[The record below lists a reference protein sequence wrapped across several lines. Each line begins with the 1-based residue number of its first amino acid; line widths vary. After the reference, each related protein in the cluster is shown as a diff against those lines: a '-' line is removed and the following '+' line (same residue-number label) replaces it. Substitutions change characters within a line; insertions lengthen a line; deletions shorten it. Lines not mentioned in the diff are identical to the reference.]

1 MFRRSRVSLAAALAV
16 GGVAMLATSSVVA
29 QDGQRVEVT
38 GSRIKRTDSETASP
52 VQIMTREDI
61 ERTGKQSIQEVLRG
75 LSGDGQGSI
84 PTSFSNGFAS
94 GSAAVSL
101 RGLGVNS
108 TLVLVNGR
116 RMAPYGLADDGSRN
130 FVDLNTIP
138 LEAVDRVEVLKD
150 GASAIYGADAVGGV
164 VNIILRKSYKGGS
177 IGASYGQTGKS
188 DGNTTRAFGTIGFGD
203 LDTDKF
209 NVFATLEASKQ
220 KHINSTD
227 RGFIGQSDLR
237 SLNFYDTTA
246 GAQRPYFFGFGSPAS
261 GDTTNPGFTASR
273 NVPTGT
279 VIDPNTN
286 LIINLAPCPTS
297 VDPSSGICRFNPLTF
312 QQVQPDTDRVN
323 FFTRGTLQLTPSAS
337 AYSEVGVFYTKTRP
351 VGTLG
356 SAQDNGVFNPQDLAN
371 PLVVHGRPVI
381 PAGHPD
387 NPTGVARTLGLRP
400 DVFGGRNSNTD
411 STVTRVIVGVQG
423 SVVDWDWDAG
433 VGFIKSKLKHVETGF
448 LRPSQLQA
456 ALDNET
462 FRVDQPL
469 PADIANAISPA
480 LERNPES
487 SIKLFD
493 FKASRSLTNL
503 PGGPLG
509 LALGGEYRVEKATTP
524 PTPFTDIADIYGL
537 GFSSYDAQREVSA
550 LYGELSA
557 PVTKWLELSGAL
569 RVDRYSDYGNSTTP
583 KVGFK
588 VKPIEQFAIR
598 GTYAEAFRPP
608 GPAELGGNSF
618 GFVNFGILSI
628 GQPGLKPEEAKSK
641 TLGFIFEP
649 TDSIYASLDFYWIK
663 RTNEIIQA
671 DPASII
677 GNNPLLD
684 PARAN
689 QQFPG
694 AQPGSFIV
702 YGPAG
707 NITTVGGPYQNANS
721 TKTSGFD
728 LELRHRLN
736 LGAAGKLTTQ
746 LFYSHT
752 SKYQRTLPDGTT
764 FEYAGTHG
772 PIVLSAGGGTPKD
785 KATLSFSLDRGPWSG
800 TVAINYIGPIKLI
813 DHKGEQV
820 EDAGADGFVDPTNGI
835 FYQTNGSNLNCAVF
849 MLDGSVPY
857 GDCKLPSFT
866 TVDLFG
872 KWSVTKNLDLSFS
885 IQNLFDKKA
894 PFDPY
899 LVNTY
904 GINYNQTWHQAGAVG
919 RFFTV
924 GAKYTF

>member
-1 MFRRSRVSLAAALAV
+1 MFRRNRVSLAAALAV
-16 GGVAMLATSSVVA
+16 GGVAMLATSGVIA
-29 QDGQRVEVT
+29 QDSGQRVEVT
-38 GSRIKRTDSETASP
+38 GSRIKRTDAETASP
-52 VQIMTREDI
+52 VQIMSREEI

-75 LSGDGQGSI
+75 LTGDGQGSI
-84 PTSFSNGFAS
+84 PTSFSAGFAS

-130 FVDLNTIP
+130 FVDLNSIP

-150 GASAIYGADAVGGV
+150 GASAIYGADAIGGV

-177 IGASYGQTGKS
+177 IGASYGQTGKN
-188 DGNTTRAFGTIGFGD
+188 DGNTTRAFGSIGIGD
-203 LDTDKF
+203 LDADKF
-209 NVFATLEASKQ
+209 NLFATLEATKQ

-237 SLNFYDTTA
+237 SLNFYDTTV
-246 GAQRPYFFGFGSPAS
+246 GAQRPFLFGFGTPPSNIATS
-261 GDTTNPGFTASR
+261 PGFMASR
-273 NVPTGT
+273 NTPTGT
-279 VIDPNTN
+279 VIDPNTGLIVN
-286 LIINLAPCPTS
+286 LTPCPTS
-297 VDPSSGICRFNPLTF
+297 IDPSSGVCRFNPLTY
-312 QQVQPDTDRVN
+312 QQIQPDIDRVN
-323 FFTRGTLQLTPSAS
+323 FFTRGTLQLTPSAT
-337 AYSEVGVFYTKTRP
+337 AYSEVGVFYTKSRP

-356 SAQDNGVFNPQDLAN
+356 QAQDGGVFNPQDLTN
-371 PLVVHGRPVI
+371 PLVVHARPNLPV
-381 PAGHPD
+381 GHPD
-387 NPTGVARTLGLRP
+387 NPFGVVRSLGYRP
-400 DVFGGRNSNTD
+400 DEFGGRNSNTD
-411 STVTRVIVGVQG
+411 NTVTRIIVGAQG
-423 SVVDWDWDAG
+423 SVLDWDWDAA
-433 VGFIKSKLKHVETGF
+433 VGYIHSKLKHAETGF
-448 LRPSQLQA
+448 MRPSQLQA
-456 ALDNET
+456 AIDNGT
-462 FRVDQPL
+462 FRVNQPL
-469 PADIANAISPA
+469 APDVAAAISPT
-480 LERNPES
+480 LVREPES

-493 FKASRSLTNL
+493 FKASRSLMNL
-503 PGGPLG
+503 AGGPLG
-509 LALGGEYRVEKATTP
+509 LALGGEYRVESASTP
-524 PTPFTDIADIYGL
+524 PTPFTDVADIYGL
-537 GFSSYDAQREVSA
+537 GFSSYAAQREVSA
-550 LYGELSA
+550 VYGELSA
-557 PVTKWLELSGAL
+557 PVTKWLELNGAL

-583 KVGFK
+583 KVGIK
-588 VKPIEQFAIR
+588 VKPIDQFAIR

-608 GPAELGGNSF
+608 GPAELGGTSF
-618 GFVNFGILSI
+618 GFTSVGILSI

-649 TDSIYASLDFYWIK
+649 NDSIYASLDFYWIK
-663 RTNEIIQA
+663 RTNEIVQA
-671 DPASII
+671 DPAAII
-677 GNNPLLD
+677 GSNPAIDL
-684 PARAN
+684 ARAN
-689 QQFPG
+689 QTFPG

-702 YGPAG
+702 YGAQG

-728 LELRHRLN
+728 LELRHRMN

-746 LFYSHT
+746 LFYTHT
-752 SKYQRTLPDGTT
+752 SKYERTLADGTT

-785 KATLSFSLDRGPWSG
+785 KATLSFTLDRGPWSG
-800 TVAINYIGPIKLI
+800 TVAVNYVGPIKMV

-820 EDAGADGFVDPTNGI
+820 VDLGTDGFEDPSNFL
-835 FYQTNGSNLNCAVF
+835 FYQNVSDVNCAVY
-849 MLDGSVPY
+849 MLDGSMPY
-857 GDCKLPSFT
+857 GNCKLPSFT

-919 RFFTV
+919 RFFTI

>member
-16 GGVAMLATSSVVA
+16 GGVAMLATSAMA
-29 QDGQRVEVT
+29 QDSQRVEVT
-38 GSRIKRTDSETASP
+38 GSRIKRTDTETASP
-52 VQIMTREDI
+52 VQLLSREDI

-164 VNIILRKSYKGGS
+164 VNIILRKNYRGGS
-177 IGASYGQTGKS
+177 IGGSYGQTGHG
-188 DGNTTRAFGTIGFGD
+188 DGNTTRAFGTIGIGD
-203 LDTDKF
+203 IDADKF
-209 NVFATLEASKQ
+209 NIFATLEATTQ
-220 KHINSTD
+220 KKIDSVD
-227 RGFIGQSDLR
+227 RGFIGESDLR
-237 SLNFYDTTA
+237 SINFYDVTV
-246 GAQRPYFFGFGSPAS
+246 GAQRPYFFGFS
-261 GDTTNPGFTASR
+261 TPGLTATR
-273 NVPTGT
+273 NTPTGT
-279 VIDPNTN
+279 VLDPVTGAVINIAPCTTSIDP
-286 LIINLAPCPTS
+286 
-297 VDPSSGICRFNPLTF
+297 VSGICRFNPYTF

-323 FFTRGTLQLTPSAS
+323 FFTRGTLQLTPSAT
-337 AYSEVGVFYTKTRP
+337 AYSEIGVFYTKTRP

-356 SAQDNGVFNPQDLAN
+356 SLQDNGVFNPQDLNN
-371 PLVVHGRPVI
+371 PLIVHGRPTL

-387 NPTGVARTLGLRP
+387 NPTGVARSLGLRP
-400 DVFGGRNSNTD
+400 DVMGGRNSNTD
-411 STVTRVIVGVQG
+411 STVTRVILGAQG
-423 SVVDWDWDAG
+423 SVLDWDWDAG
-433 VGFIKSKLKHVETGF
+433 VGYINSKLKHVETGF
-448 LRPSQLQA
+448 FRPSQVQA
-456 ALDNET
+456 ALNNGT

-469 PADIANAISPA
+469 PADVAAAVSPA

-493 FKASRSLTNL
+493 FRASRSLTNL
-503 PGGPLG
+503 PGGALG
-509 LALGGEYRVEKATTP
+509 LALGGEYRVEKASTP
-524 PTPFTDIADIYGL
+524 ATPFTDIADIYGL
-537 GFSSYDAQREVSA
+537 GFSSYNSSREVAA
-550 LYGELSA
+550 LYGELNA
-557 PVTKWLELSGAL
+557 PVTKWLELNGAL
-569 RVDRYSDYGNSTTP
+569 RVDRYSDYGNSSTP

-588 VKPIEQFAIR
+588 VKPIEQFAVR

-608 GPAELGGNSF
+608 GPAELGGTSF
-618 GFVNFGILSI
+618 GFTNFGILSI

-694 AQPGSFIV
+694 AQAGSFIV
-702 YGPAG
+702 YGPTGAIVTVAG
-707 NITTVGGPYQNANS
+707 NYQNANS

-728 LELRHRLN
+728 LELRHKMN
-736 LGAAGKLTTQ
+736 LGSAGKLTTQ

-752 SKYQRTLPDGTT
+752 TKYERTLPDGST

-820 EDAGADGFVDPTNGI
+820 EDAGADGFVDTTNGI
-835 FYQTNGSNLNCAVF
+835 FYQTNGSNVNCAVF

-857 GDCKLPSFT
+857 GNCKLPSFT

-872 KWSVTKNLDLSFS
+872 KWSVSKNFDINFS

-919 RFFTV
+919 RFFTI